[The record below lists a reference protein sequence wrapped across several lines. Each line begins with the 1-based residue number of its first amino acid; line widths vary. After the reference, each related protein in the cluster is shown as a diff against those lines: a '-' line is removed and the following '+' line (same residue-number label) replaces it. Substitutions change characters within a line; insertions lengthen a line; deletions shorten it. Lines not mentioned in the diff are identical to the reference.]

1 MANLGKPKDA
11 KLQGLSLQGGSL
23 AAKKR
28 REGDTDV
35 KKRNLVL
42 GSIVVLAALLIV
54 GGTMAWFTAEADP
67 VTNTFTAG
75 TVEIE
80 LHDVQMVEGAE
91 VDFPTE
97 GIENVNPGDEY
108 EKIVYVENT
117 GSKAVYV
124 RAKLTPEWT
133 KGTDSLS
140 LQVGGVDMA
149 TFPIV
154 GTDWV
159 LHTDGYYYY
168 KNPLAG
174 AAAGEP
180 NPVTTHLIEK
190 VIFAGAAMTND
201 YQGATFTLKVEA
213 EAIQASNGAALDQWE
228 VDPSTLPIAP

>member
-1 MANLGKPKDA
+1 MNRKNL
-11 KLQGLSLQGGSL
+11 LIGSAL
-23 AAKKR
+23 
-28 REGDTDV
+28 
-35 KKRNLVL
+35 
-42 GSIVVLAALLIV
+42 VLAALLVV
-54 GGTMAWFTAEADP
+54 GGTMAWFTAGAGP

-75 TVEIE
+75 TVEIK
-80 LHDVQMVEGAE
+80 LHDVGGYDPEQNE
-91 VDFPTE
+91 VQFPGN
-97 GIENVNPGDEY
+97 GISNVNPGDEY
-108 EKIVYVENT
+108 LKIVYVENT
-117 GSKAVYV
+117 GSKAIYV
-124 RAKLTPEWT
+124 RVKLTPEWT
-133 KGTDSLS
+133 KGTGSLP

-174 AAAGEP
+174 GAAGES
-180 NPVTTHLIEK
+180 NAVTTHLIEK

-213 EAIQASNGAALDQWE
+213 EAIQASNGAALDQWG

>member
-1 MANLGKPKDA
+1 MNRKNL
-11 KLQGLSLQGGSL
+11 LIGSAL
-23 AAKKR
+23 
-28 REGDTDV
+28 
-35 KKRNLVL
+35 
-42 GSIVVLAALLIV
+42 VLAALLVV
-54 GGTMAWFTAEADP
+54 GGTMAWFTAAAEP
-67 VTNTFTAG
+67 VTNTFIAG

-80 LHDVQMVEGAE
+80 LHDEDGQGA
-91 VDFPTE
+91 VFSPN
-97 GIENVNPGDEY
+97 GITNVNPGDEY
-108 EKIVYVENT
+108 GKVVYVENT

-124 RAKLTPEWT
+124 RVKLSPAWT
-133 KGTDSLS
+133 KRTAPLP
-140 LQVGGVDMA
+140 LQVEGVDMA

-190 VIFAGAAMTND
+190 VKFAGAAMTND